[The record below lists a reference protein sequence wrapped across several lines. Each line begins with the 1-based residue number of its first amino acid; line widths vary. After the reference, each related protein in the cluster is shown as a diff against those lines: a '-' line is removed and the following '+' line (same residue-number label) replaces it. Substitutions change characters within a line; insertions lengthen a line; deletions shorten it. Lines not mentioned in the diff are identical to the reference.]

1 MNYIVGLAFTRKTLE
16 LTRKTLQLKFLND
29 SFLEKE
35 AFLDQN
41 VPLKAYP
48 HLPLYNI
55 LLPKSQKDLICSSK
69 VIDDLEAPEDL
80 H

>member
-1 MNYIVGLAFTRKTLE
+1 MNYIVALAFTRKTLE
-16 LTRKTLQLKFLND
+16 LTRKTLQLHLLNE

-35 AFLDQN
+35 AL
-41 VPLKAYP
+41 
-48 HLPLYNI
+48 